1 MVLALYV
8 ASAGSRCTCKLLLQ
22 APMTTYMPNHDA
34 HFFSFRLLL
43 KDVRTETLYC
53 MGRALPIRLIGVVDQ
68 AGGLVADL
76 GRLEHGEVVH
86 PRKARFHPSSQT

>member
-34 HFFSFRLLL
+34 HFFSFGFLL
-43 KDVRTETLYC
+43 KDVCAETL
-53 MGRALPIRLIGVVDQ
+53 
-68 AGGLVADL
+68 
-76 GRLEHGEVVH
+76 
-86 PRKARFHPSSQT
+86 